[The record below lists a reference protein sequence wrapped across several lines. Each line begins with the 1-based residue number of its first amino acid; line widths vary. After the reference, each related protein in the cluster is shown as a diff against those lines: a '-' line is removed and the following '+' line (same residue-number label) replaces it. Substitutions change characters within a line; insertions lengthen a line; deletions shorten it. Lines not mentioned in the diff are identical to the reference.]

1 VRATSQKRPNERAS
15 ATARIYFM
23 NLNSSA
29 VVSIADIYLT
39 ASEMFLL
46 EADPT
51 YPGYYQM
58 ADFPGATP
66 GP

>member
-1 VRATSQKRPNERAS
+1 
-15 ATARIYFM
+15 M
-23 NLNSSA
+23 NLNSNA
-29 VVSIADIYLT
+29 VVSTDVYLT

-51 YPGYYQM
+51 YPGYCPM